1 MRGFV
6 LSALICAMGQAACCA
21 AEAGA
26 LPTHNFAPGLTRD
39 LAIRTDWQ
47 APQSLPPR
55 FRNHCTYENFT
66 WRPYCSDH
74 CGPGYQFYFCSEGS
88 FGCCRLGHG
97 YCDFSGFLRC
107 HP

>member
-1 MRGFV
+1 MKIFV
-6 LSALICAMGQAACCA
+6 LSALICAIGQAACCA
-21 AEAGA
+21 AGAGA
-26 LPTHNFAPGLTRD
+26 LPAHDFAPGLARD
-39 LAIRTDWQ
+39 PAIHADWQ
-47 APQSLPPR
+47 VPQSLPPR

-88 FGCCRLGHG
+88 LGCCRLGHG

>member
-1 MRGFV
+1 MRALV
-6 LSALICAMGQAACCA
+6 SAVLICAIAHACFA
-21 AEAGA
+21 AEPDISTARDVA
-26 LPTHNFAPGLTRD
+26 RD
-39 LAIRTDWQ
+39 LAIRVDWQ
-47 APQSLPPR
+47 VPQSLPPR
-55 FRNHCTYENFT
+55 SRNRCSYENFT

-74 CGPGYQFYFCSEGS
+74 CGPNYQFYFCSQGS

>member
-1 MRGFV
+1 MKAFV
-6 LSALICAMGQAACCA
+6 LSVLICAIGQAACCA

-26 LPTHNFAPGLTRD
+26 LAVHNFAPDLTRD
-39 LAIRTDWQ
+39 LAIRADWQ
-47 APQSLPPR
+47 VPKSLPPR

-66 WRPYCSDH
+66 WRPYCSDR
-74 CGPGYQFYFCSEGS
+74 CGPGYQFFFCSEGS
-88 FGCCRLGHG
+88 FGCCGLGHG